1 MKSLSQTINEK
12 LKIRKSTSN
21 IKRFELYSEIE
32 ITKIINTKTKDVL
45 FEGHLIATI

>member
-1 MKSLSQTINEK
+1 LIDPEEY
-12 LKIRKSTSN
+12 
-21 IKRFELYSEIE
+21 ELNLIEDSEIE